1 MKEIES
7 KIKKAQQ
14 KIDEYLNKQYPTDAC
29 PIEIG
34 MAQVMLEEALEE
46 IRHWEKDNE
55 SHDG

>member
-1 MKEIES
+1 MKDVES
-7 KIKKAQQ
+7 KIRKAQE

>member
-1 MKEIES
+1 MKDVES
-7 KIKKAQQ
+7 KIRNAQE

-46 IRHWEKDNE
+46 IRHWEKGNE

>member
-14 KIDEYLNKQYPTDAC
+14 KIDEYLNKQYPKDAC

-34 MAQVMLEEALEE
+34 LAQVALAEALEE
-46 IRHWEKDNE
+46 IQERGN
-55 SHDG
+55 